1 MKRRPLAL
9 ALATGWIALISG
21 LAAPSRAVAQMV
33 SLDVLDRE
41 FVRIVDTVAPAV
53 VRVGPG
59 FTGVCIADN
68 GYVLTDGRVAD
79 AFRDDADVRARG
91 IAITFPD
98 KRSFQAQWVSAH
110 ADTNTCLL
118 KIDAKRLPF
127 ARPSEPDAVAV
138 GQFVLSIGNAFN
150 TAAESA
156 PAVTL
161 GIVAAV
167 HRDAA
172 GRTTRIETSAATN
185 PGQDGCP
192 YFDVDGQ
199 LIGVFRQQPNLQDLA
214 LLTPID
220 QIRGA
225 YEGVAGVDDA
235 FPPPRSLSRPRSR
248 ARALST
254 AFHAAAMR
262 ARGALV
268 TLVVTRAP
276 PAAEAATTT
285 TDGATPPPP
294 AAGPKP
300 KEAPKGPPALIREGA
315 VTGTIIDAQGFV
327 LAPSKQFPDD
337 VVAIEAFT
345 ADGKTYRAAVVAHDR
360 KAGLALL
367 VLDKPKGTQFD
378 LLESIATSGLQ
389 EGQFV
394 LAVAAPHGPPS
405 TPDPF
410 VTVGVVSALHR
421 LDPWRDAIQTDAGT
435 NVKNAGGVLVDLR
448 GRMVGVVLSPEWPFG
463 QNSGL
468 GFAMPIDAVLATVER
483 LKTGADVEPAYLGV
497 TLNDVPSPAVGVAI
511 VEVAKGLPAE
521 RAGVLVGDLIVA
533 CDGKPMRD
541 RRGFS
546 DFIARA
552 KCAGDP
558 IALTLRRGEST
569 LEVVATLAK
578 RP

>member
-1 MKRRPLAL
+1 MRWRCAFAL
-9 ALATGWIALISG
+9 STAILGASL
-21 LAAPSRAVAQMV
+21 LPSRANAQMV

-41 FVRIVDTVAPAV
+41 FVRIVEAVAPAV

-59 FTGVCIADN
+59 FTGVCIAEN
-68 GYVLTDGRVAD
+68 GFVLTDGRVAET
-79 AFRDDADVRARG
+79 FKENPDVRAKG

-98 KRSFQAQWVSAH
+98 KRTFSAQWVSAH

-127 ARPSEPDAVAV
+127 ARPSEPDSVRV
-138 GQFVLSIGNAFN
+138 GQFLLSIGNAFD

-167 HRDAA
+167 HRDAS

-199 LIGVFRQQPNLQDLA
+199 LVGVFRQQPSLQDLA
-214 LLTPID
+214 LLTPMD

-225 YEGVAGVDDA
+225 YEGVAGVADA
-235 FPPPRSLSRPRSR
+235 FPPPRTVLPPRSR

-262 ARGALV
+262 ARSAVV
-268 TLVVTRAP
+268 TLVVTKAT
-276 PAAEAATTT
+276 PAAEAT
-285 TDGATPPPP
+285 ATPGEGQAAPPP
-294 AAGPKP
+294 AEPSKP
-300 KEAPKGPPALIREGA
+300 RDAPKGPPVLVREGA
-315 VTGTIIDAQGFV
+315 VTGTIVDAQGYV

-337 VVAIEAFT
+337 VVSIEAHT
-345 ADGKTYRAAVVAHDR
+345 SDGKTYRASVLAHDR

-367 VLDKPKGTQFD
+367 VLDKPRGTQFEV
-378 LLESIATSGLQ
+378 LESVATSGLQ

-394 LAVAAPHGPPS
+394 IAVAAPHGPPA

-448 GRMVGVVLSPEWPFG
+448 GRLLGIVLSPEWPFG

-468 GFAMPIDAVLATVER
+468 GFAMPIDAVLAAVER
-483 LKTGADVEPAYLGV
+483 LKSGTDVEPAYLGV

-511 VEVAKGLPAE
+511 AEVAKGMPAE
-521 RAGVLVGDLIVA
+521 KAGVMVGDLIVA

-546 DFIARA
+546 DFMARS
-552 KCAGDP
+552 KCAGD
-558 IALTLRRGEST
+558 AVELTLQRGDRS
-569 LEVVATLAK
+569 LVVVATLAK

>member
-1 MKRRPLAL
+1 MSRWRCAL
-9 ALATGWIALISG
+9 ALTSAIVGAL
-21 LAAPSRAVAQMV
+21 LTPTCAHAQMV

-41 FVRIVDTVAPAV
+41 FVRIVEAVAPAV

-59 FTGVCIADN
+59 FTGVCIAEN
-68 GYVLTDGRVAD
+68 GFVLTDGRVAEE
-79 AFRDDADVRARG
+79 FKEYSDVRAKG
-91 IAITFPD
+91 ITITFPD
-98 KRSFQAQWVSAH
+98 KRAFQAQWVSAH

-127 ARPSEPDAVAV
+127 ARPSEAGSVRV
-138 GQFVLSIGNAFN
+138 GQFLLSIGNAFN

-167 HRDAA
+167 HRDAS

-199 LIGVFRQQPNLQDLA
+199 LVGVFRQQPSLQDLA
-214 LLTPID
+214 LLTPMD

-225 YEGVAGVDDA
+225 YEGVAGVTDA
-235 FPPPRSLSRPRSR
+235 FPPPRTVLPPRSR

-262 ARGALV
+262 ARRAVV

-276 PAAEAATTT
+276 PPAEAT
-285 TDGATPPPP
+285 ATPPADGQAPAPP
-294 AAGPKP
+294 ATPEKP
-300 KEAPKGPPALIREGA
+300 KEAPKGPPALVREGA
-315 VTGTIIDAQGFV
+315 VTGTIVDAQGYV

-337 VVAIEAFT
+337 VASIEAHT
-345 ADGKTYRAAVVAHDR
+345 SDGKTYRASVLAHDR

-367 VLDKPKGTQFD
+367 VLDKPRGTQFEV
-378 LLESIATSGLQ
+378 LESIATSGLE

-394 LAVAAPHGPPS
+394 IAVAAPHGPPA

-448 GRMVGVVLSPEWPFG
+448 GRLVGIVLSPEWPFG

-468 GFAMPIDAVLATVER
+468 GFAMPIDAVLAAVER
-483 LKTGADVEPAYLGV
+483 LKIGTDIEPAYLGV
-497 TLNDVPSPAVGVAI
+497 TLNDVPSPAVGVAV
-511 VEVAKGLPAE
+511 VEVAKGLPADK
-521 RAGVLVGDLIVA
+521 AGVLVGDLIVA

-546 DFIARA
+546 DFMARV
-552 KCAGDP
+552 KCAGDTVE
-558 IALTLRRGEST
+558 LTLQRGDRS
-569 LEVVATLAK
+569 LVVVATLAK